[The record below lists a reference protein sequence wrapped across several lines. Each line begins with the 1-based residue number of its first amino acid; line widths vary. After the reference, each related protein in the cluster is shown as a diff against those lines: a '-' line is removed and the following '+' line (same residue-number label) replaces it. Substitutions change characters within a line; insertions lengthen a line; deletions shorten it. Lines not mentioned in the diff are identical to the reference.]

1 MKFSGSTRYFT
12 NRPPPDRR
20 RQAYCSLRRGTF
32 KSGKARQKARPDNP
46 HMLPEHS
53 IRFCLDYAG
62 LDASEIDQVAYSFAP
77 RLRRATFRAEWWADP
92 KNEQVF
98 LQRLGQIGNTAERVL
113 GRPLR
118 GRLKFV
124 HHHLAHAWSA
134 YWPSGFDRAA
144 ILVVD
149 GIGEAACSTLAR
161 GEGPRI
167 RTLETI
173 LFPNSLGFVWEA
185 ISSHLG
191 FSPYDASKVMGLA
204 AYGNPEAF
212 SREFAAV
219 IRVKEEE
226 YSVDPEAV
234 VQWAKSSHLS
244 VLFGDPRGPGAEIL
258 PRHADIAAALQAA
271 TNAAVAAIAR
281 RLKRLT
287 GLDRLCIA
295 GGVALN
301 CITNMLIKES
311 SLFSEG
317 FIPSAPHD
325 AGTAIG
331 AALAM
336 HCSKGGA
343 RPKGNDV
350 IAFSVRSSVS
360 ARFWRPSRL
369 RA

>member
-1 MKFSGSTRYFT
+1 MNILGINSVFHESAAALIVDDKLIAACEEERF
-12 NRPPPDRR
+12 NRVK
-20 RQAYCSLRRGTF
+20 RG
-32 KSGKARQKARPDNP
+32 KEARPDNP

-53 IRFCLDYAG
+53 IQFCLDYAG

-98 LQRLGQIGNTAERVL
+98 LQWLGQIGNTAERVL

-161 GEGPRI
+161 GDGPRI

-185 ISSHLG
+185 VSSYLG
-191 FSPYDASKVMGLA
+191 FSRYDASKVMGLA
-204 AYGNPEAF
+204 AYGKPEVF

-226 YSVDPEAV
+226 YFVDPEALGY
-234 VQWAKSSHLS
+234 QSAKSSHLS
-244 VLFGDPRGPGAEIL
+244 VLFGDPRAPGAEIL

-311 SLFSEG
+311 EPF
-317 FIPSAPHD
+317 F
-325 AGTAIG
+325 
-331 AALAM
+331 
-336 HCSKGGA
+336 
-343 RPKGNDV
+343 
-350 IAFSVRSSVS
+350 
-360 ARFWRPSRL
+360 
-369 RA
+369 